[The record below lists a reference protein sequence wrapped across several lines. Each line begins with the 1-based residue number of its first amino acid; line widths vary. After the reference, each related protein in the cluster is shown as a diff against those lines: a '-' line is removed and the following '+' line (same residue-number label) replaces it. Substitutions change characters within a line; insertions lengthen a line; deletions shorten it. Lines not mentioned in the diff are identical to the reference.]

1 MREVA
6 NSYELYPQQNEVRD
20 GKSIIKIELDRIPV
34 NERLFNETKE

>member
-6 NSYELYPQQNEVRD
+6 NSFELFPQQDVVRD

>member
-1 MREVA
+1 MRGVA
-6 NSYELYPQQNEVRD
+6 NSNELYPQKHEVRD